1 MRLFELG
8 SLVYCSVLGLKKLT
22 AVGFEPTRIAPSEL
36 ESDAL
41 DHSATLS
48 CTKERLPSNK
58 YCLAKLYISRSMR
71 QIRNDPERIR
81 TTFFQAAIAQLGE
94 RQTEDLEVP
103 GSIPG
108 LGIFVHI

>member
-1 MRLFELG
+1 MIPVGDVLQQ
-8 SLVYCSVLGLKKLT
+8 SVAKLT

-48 CTKERLPSNK
+48 YTFLLPKSNAWAYDTSSGHEGNVPK
-58 YCLAKLYISRSMR
+58 
-71 QIRNDPERIR
+71 RIYSTR
-81 TTFFQAAIAQLGE
+81 CQAAIAQLGE

-108 LGIFVHI
+108 LGIFPSHRAAG